1 MLTKRI
7 IPCLDV
13 KKGQVVKGIKF
24 RNHKIIG
31 DPVELAKKYS
41 DDNADELVFY
51 DIYSSVEDKSVSA
64 SWIENIAKNINI
76 PFCVAGGITSREKAS
91 EILNSGADKI
101 SINTPALENPTLIT
115 DLAETFGSQCIVVG
129 IDSFFNGTDY
139 VVYAKTGSET
149 TRYTT
154 GMKTVDWLRE
164 AQDRGAGEVVLNCMN
179 QDGVRKGYDIEQLNS
194 IRDQCKVPLIASGGA
209 GCINSFI
216 DVFSKC
222 SVDGALAASVFH
234 NDIVKIEDLKQRLS
248 ENNIPVRI

>member
-1 MLTKRI
+1 MCIR
-7 IPCLDV
+7 D
-13 KKGQVVKGIKF
+13 
-24 RNHKIIG
+24 R
-31 DPVELAKKYS
+31 
-41 DDNADELVFY
+41 
-51 DIYSSVEDKSVSA
+51 
-64 SWIENIAKNINI
+64 
-76 PFCVAGGITSREKAS
+76 
-91 EILNSGADKI
+91 LNSGADKI

-149 TRYTT
+149 TRYMT
-154 GMKTVDWLRE
+154 GIKTVDWLRE

-209 GCINSFI
+209 GCISSFI

-234 NDIVKIEDLKQRLS
+234 NDTVKIEDLKQRLS
-248 ENNIPVRI
+248 ENKIPVRI

>member
-31 DPVELAKKYS
+31 DPVELAKRYS
-41 DDNADELVFY
+41 DENADELVFY

-91 EILNSGADKI
+91 EILNSGADKL
-101 SINTPALENPTLIT
+101 SINTPALENPSLIT

-149 TRYTT
+149 T
-154 GMKTVDWLRE
+154 
-164 AQDRGAGEVVLNCMN
+164 
-179 QDGVRKGYDIEQLNS
+179 DIRQ
-194 IRDQCKVPLIASGGA
+194 V
-209 GCINSFI
+209 
-216 DVFSKC
+216 
-222 SVDGALAASVFH
+222 
-234 NDIVKIEDLKQRLS
+234 
-248 ENNIPVRI
+248 

>member
-76 PFCVAGGITSREKAS
+76 PFCVAGGITS
-91 EILNSGADKI
+91 
-101 SINTPALENPTLIT
+101 P
-115 DLAETFGSQCIVVG
+115 
-129 IDSFFNGTDY
+129 
-139 VVYAKTGSET
+139 
-149 TRYTT
+149 
-154 GMKTVDWLRE
+154 
-164 AQDRGAGEVVLNCMN
+164 
-179 QDGVRKGYDIEQLNS
+179 RKS
-194 IRDQCKVPLIASGGA
+194 IRDIKLWRG
-209 GCINSFI
+209 
-216 DVFSKC
+216 
-222 SVDGALAASVFH
+222 
-234 NDIVKIEDLKQRLS
+234 
-248 ENNIPVRI
+248 